1 MIGYYVHHHG
11 AGHLQ
16 RMQTVAEHLRTP
28 VTGLSSLAAP
38 RNWSG
43 DWVRLTHDDSP
54 APSPGADIDAHGQLH
69 WAPLHHDGYGA
80 RMAAIA
86 AWITTARPRLMVS
99 DVSVEVAVLART
111 LGVPVAV
118 VAMRGDRSDPGHE
131 LAYDL
136 ASGLLAPW
144 PADLAEPGWPDRW
157 TAKTFHSGAFSRF
170 DEIAAQPAQAS
181 ADVVPGSVTCL
192 LGSGGSGLSTRDADA
207 IAAATPTWRWTFCGA
222 DFGPSQEP
230 LNDLLSRTQIV
241 VTHAGQNAVAEVA
254 ALRRPAVVVAQDRP
268 HGEQHATARALERG
282 RIAVTCDGWPPLA
295 QWPRL
300 LDQAL
305 ERGGSRWSSWNDL
318 AAAPRFAAELDRLA
332 QQ

>member
-1 MIGYYVHHHG
+1 MIGYYVHHQG

-16 RMQTVAEHLRTP
+16 RLQTVAAHLQTP

-38 RNWSG
+38 N
-43 DWVRLTHDDSP
+43 DWPGHWVGLDHDDRP
-54 APSPGADIDAHGQLH
+54 APLPNADIDAHGRLH
-69 WAPLHHDGYGA
+69 WAPLNHEGYRA

-86 AWITTARPRLMVS
+86 AWLGTARPHLMVV

-118 VAMRGDRSDPGHE
+118 VAMRGDRRDAGHE

-136 ASGLLAPW
+136 ATRLLAPW

-170 DEIAAQPAQAS
+170 DEIAARPAAIPN
-181 ADVVPGSVTCL
+181 DIVPESVTCL
-192 LGSGGSGLSTRDADA
+192 LGSGGSGLSVRDADA
-207 IAAATPTWRWTFCGA
+207 IAEATPTWTWTFCGA
-222 DFGPSQEP
+222 DFGPSREP
-230 LNDLLSRTQIV
+230 LPDLLARSQVV

-268 HGEQHATARALERG
+268 HGEQRATAQALDCG
-282 RIAVTCDGWPPLA
+282 GIAVTCNGWPPVTE
-295 QWPRL
+295 WPSL

-305 ERGGSRWSSWNDL
+305 ERGGSRWGSWNDR

-332 QQ
+332 RQ